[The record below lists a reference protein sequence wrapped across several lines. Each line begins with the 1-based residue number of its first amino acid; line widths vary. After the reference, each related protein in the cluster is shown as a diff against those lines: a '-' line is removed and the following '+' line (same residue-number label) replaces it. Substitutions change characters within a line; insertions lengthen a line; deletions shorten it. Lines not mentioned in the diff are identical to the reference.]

1 MSRLRSRV
9 LHHGILA
16 LGSAGLVGG
25 MFALVSSPDI
35 VFRLSMATAYT
46 GLALLGGTLLLGPLN
61 LWRKRTNP
69 VSTDLRRDLGIWAG
83 IVGLLHV
90 LIGLQVHFRGRMWL
104 YFLPEAGFGPRH
116 DPFGLANYAGLG
128 AALILAVLLALSND
142 LSLRRL
148 GAKRWK
154 ALQRWNYGLL
164 LLVVFHGVVYQILE
178 NREPP
183 YVLLGA
189 LMVAGVVVLQGCGV
203 WWKRQQAL

>member
-1 MSRLRSRV
+1 
-9 LHHGILA
+9 
-16 LGSAGLVGG
+16 